1 MVDEFNMNPNIDLF
15 LLTVGCGGVGLT
27 LRGADRVVLFDPS
40 WNRSSDKQAVDRCY
54 RIGQLKNTANVI
66 YLFFCYCM
74 HILQVKCLQML
85 NNVVD
90 LYTYHEG
97 KNE

>member
-1 MVDEFNMNPNIDLF
+1 MNPNIDLF

-27 LRGADRVVLFDPS
+27 LTGADRVVLFDPS

-66 YLFFCYCM
+66 YFFVIVCIFYKSSVCRS
-74 HILQVKCLQML
+74 
-85 NNVVD
+85 
-90 LYTYHEG
+90 
-97 KNE
+97 